1 MDIKYKQMKKI
12 TTILILVLLSGN
24 VFSQI
29 LGDNAYP
36 GSFGSAFSSKLTRA
50 DLNFENYSYKKAA
63 QLYKEVL
70 LSDQDNNAVKL
81 KVAECY
87 RKMNDPAHAAEW
99 YGRVINT
106 DAVQPIHKLYYAQ
119 ALSSI
124 ERYDEAKG
132 WYEKF
137 NSETGDS
144 RGANKIAGI
153 NEISNFYTDSAM
165 YEVAEVGVN
174 TTLADFSP
182 SYYGEGVV
190 FASERGAG
198 KGVKR
203 IFSWNDKPFLDLYYS
218 KADDNGVLSAPTKF
232 TKKVNSKFH
241 EGTVVFYDEGKKMLF
256 TRNNINNNKVKKS
269 TDDVIKLKMFFAE
282 TTAGGGW
289 TNLSEF
295 PYNSDEY
302 SVGHPTLT
310 KDGNTLYFVSDMP
323 GGQGGT
329 DIYMTSLN
337 NGKWSK
343 PVNMGSGI
351 NTKGNEMFPFL
362 SKDEMLHF
370 SSDGY
375 AGLGGLDIYKVKVKG
390 STVTSSIVNLGYP
403 VNTSMD
409 DFGIILDETGKMGYF
424 SSNRTTGTGDDDN
437 YSLRIHKI
445 DITAYLI
452 DKETGDTLSLADQDI
467 VVIDKTTGKPVP
479 FLKEGNKVQFDG
491 IPGRDYEIR
500 GSKEGYDDNVVEIT
514 TKGVT
519 DDSLV
524 VVVPLEKEVT
534 VPPVEIE
541 LQEADILLV
550 ENISGKNQ
558 TFVLT
563 LDSLI
568 SYVGTEDELNTTLA
582 KQGIKV
588 GKVIRITNIFY
599 DLDKSFI
606 RPDASA
612 ELDKIVDVMTNHPNI
627 NIAMD
632 SHTDSR
638 QTNEYNVRLSKRRA
652 TSALNYLVKKGI
664 RKSRLSKEAFGETQL
679 VNNCGNDTECT
690 EDLHQLNR
698 RTEFHIVR

>member
-1 MDIKYKQMKKI
+1 MKKI

>member
-1 MDIKYKQMKKI
+1 MKKI

-63 QLYKEVL
+63 QLYQEAL
-70 LSDQDNNAVKL
+70 LSDQDNNAIKL

-87 RKMNDPAHAAEW
+87 RKMNNPARAAEW

-106 DAVQPIHKLYYAQ
+106 DVVQPIHKLYYAQ

-132 WYEKF
+132 WFEKF
-137 NSETGDS
+137 NNETGDS

-165 YEVAEVGVN
+165 YEVAEVSVN

-203 IFSWNDKPFLDLYYS
+203 IFSWNEKPFLDLYYS
-218 KADDNGVLSAPTKF
+218 KADDKGVLSAPTKF

-256 TRNNINNNKVKKS
+256 TRNNINNNKIKKS
-269 TDDVIKLKMFFAE
+269 SDDVIKLKMFFAE
-282 TTAGGGW
+282 TAAGGGW

-329 DIYMTSLN
+329 DVYVTTLN

-343 PVNMGSGI
+343 PVNMGNGI

-362 SKDEMLHF
+362 SKDEMLYF

-375 AGLGGLDIYKVKVKG
+375 AGLGGLDIYKAKVKG

-437 YSLRIHKI
+437 YLLRIHKI

-452 DKETGDTLSLADQDI
+452 DKETGDTLSLADHDI
-467 VVIDKTTGKPVP
+467 VVIDKTTGKAVP

-491 IPGRDYEIR
+491 IPGREYEIR
-500 GSKEGYDDNVVEIT
+500 GSKEGYDDNVVSIST
-514 TKGVT
+514 VGVT

-524 VVVPLEKEVT
+524 VIVPLQKEVT

-563 LDSLI
+563 PDSLI

-612 ELDKIVDVMTNHPNI
+612 ELDKLVDVMTNHPNI
-627 NIAMD
+627 RIAMD

-638 QTNEYNVRLSKRRA
+638 QTNDYNVRLAKRRA

-664 RKSRLSKEAFGETQL
+664 KKARLSKDSFGETQL
-679 VNNCGNDTECT
+679 VNSCGNDAECA

-698 RTEFHIVR
+698 RTEFQIVR

>member
-1 MDIKYKQMKKI
+1 MKKI
-12 TTILILVLLSGN
+12 TTILILVFLSGN

-50 DLNFENYSYKKAA
+50 DLNFENYSYKRAA
-63 QLYKEVL
+63 QLYQEAL
-70 LSDQDNNAVKL
+70 LSDQDNNAIKL

-87 RKMNDPAHAAEW
+87 RKMNDPEHAAEW

-106 DAVQPIHKLYYAQ
+106 NAVQPIHKLYYAQ

-144 RGANKIAGI
+144 RGANKITGL
-153 NEISNFYTDSAM
+153 NELSTFYTDSAM

-182 SYYGEGVV
+182 SYYDEGVV

-203 IFSWNDKPFLDLYYS
+203 IFSWNEKPFLDLYYS
-218 KADDNGVLSAPTKF
+218 KADDEGVLSAPTKF

-256 TRNNINNNKVKKS
+256 TRNNINNNKIKKS
-269 TDDVIKLKMFFAE
+269 SDDVIKLKMFFAE

-310 KDGNTLYFVSDMP
+310 KDGNTLYFISDMP

-329 DIYMTSLN
+329 DIYVTNLN

-351 NTKGNEMFPFL
+351 NSKGNEMFPFL

-375 AGLGGLDIYKVKVKG
+375 AGLGGLDIYKAKVKG
-390 STVTSSIVNLGYP
+390 SEVTSSIVNFGYP

-424 SSNRTTGTGDDDN
+424 SSNRLTGTGDDDN
-437 YSLRIHKI
+437 YSLRINKI

-452 DKETGDTLSLADQDI
+452 DKETGDTLNLDTHDI
-467 VVIDKTTGKPVP
+467 VVIDKNTGKPVP

-491 IPGRDYEIR
+491 IPGREYEVR
-500 GSKEGYDDNVVEIT
+500 GSKEGYDDNVVSIST
-514 TKGVT
+514 VGVT
-519 DDSLV
+519 DDNLV
-524 VVVPLEKEVT
+524 VIVPLEKEVT

-550 ENISGKNQ
+550 ENISGKNHA
-558 TFVLT
+558 FVMT
-563 LDSLI
+563 PDSLI
-568 SYVGTEDELNTTLA
+568 NYVGTEDELNTTLA

-638 QTNEYNVRLSKRRA
+638 QTNDYNVRLAKRRA
-652 TSALNYLVKKGI
+652 TSALNYLVNKGI
-664 RKSRLSKEAFGETQL
+664 KKSRLTKDSFGETQL
-679 VNNCGNDTECT
+679 VNSCGNDAECA

-698 RTEFHIVR
+698 RTEFQIVR